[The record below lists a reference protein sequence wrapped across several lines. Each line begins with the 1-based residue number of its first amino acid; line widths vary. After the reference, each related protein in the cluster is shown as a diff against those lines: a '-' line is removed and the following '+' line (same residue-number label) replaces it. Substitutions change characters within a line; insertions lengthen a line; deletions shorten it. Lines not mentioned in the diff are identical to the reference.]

1 MEETDE
7 VGTMDPAAG
16 EAGIMDLEVG
26 LGDLVEAPEVDL
38 TPAVVMAPEEVTV
51 QAVALVL
58 AEAAVLAVAVA
69 LAGEE
74 AEATSRCS
82 SSLIQYFR

>member
-7 VGTMDPAAG
+7 VGTMDPA
-16 EAGIMDLEVG
+16 VG
-26 LGDLVEAPEVDL
+26 LGDLVEVLVVVL
-38 TPAVVMAPEEVTV
+38 TLAVVMAPEEVMD
-51 QAVALVL
+51 QGGDAVALVL
-58 AEAAVLAVAVA
+58 AEAAD